1 MRAAGCGRTSRPRRA
16 RPTRIRRLPS
26 GSRTWA
32 STPRGS
38 SRRRQPAR
46 LRLSGTSAASREVLA
61 QAPDDA
67 PANFSV
73 GRLLLA
79 QGKDEGLRH
88 LERAMVDPEAVLPA
102 CELAV
107 EFLEQR
113 GREEEAEPFR
123 ERAKRQ
129 LEQFEAAAEER
140 AGVGVDDRFLPP
152 ELAPE
157 HLERIRSV
165 VARTPEVGQAFLA
178 RKHVQH
184 LADAYPYYVLVVVP
198 RRVWRRAWREADND
212 PTPLD
217 APGAGQ

>member
-1 MRAAGCGRTSRPRRA
+1 
-16 RPTRIRRLPS
+16 
-26 GSRTWA
+26 
-32 STPRGS
+32 
-38 SRRRQPAR
+38 
-46 LRLSGTSAASREVLA
+46 
-61 QAPDDA
+61 
-67 PANFSV
+67 
-73 GRLLLA
+73 LLA

-184 LADAYPYYVLVVVP
+184 LADAYPYYLLVVVP
-198 RRVWRRAWREADND
+198 RRVWRQAWREADND
-212 PTPLD
+212 ATPLD
-217 APGAGQ
+217 ALVAGQLGDVPAEIQVVALGRKAPLAQRIAEVEGSEIYRG